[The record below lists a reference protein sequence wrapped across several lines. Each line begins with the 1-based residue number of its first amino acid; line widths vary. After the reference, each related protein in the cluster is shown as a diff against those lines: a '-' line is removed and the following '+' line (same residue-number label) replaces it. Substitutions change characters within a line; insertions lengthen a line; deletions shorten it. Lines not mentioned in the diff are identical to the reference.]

1 MPFTT
6 ATSMRRSAAFVT
18 ALGRACDAR
27 GLPLRGTPKTSIFRI
42 HRDVRFAKDK
52 RPYKTHAGAVLT
64 RSGQKSDPGLFYI
77 HIAPEGCFCAA
88 GFYDLSPVRLH
99 ALRAAMAG
107 EPARF
112 LAMARK
118 ARGGRPRPRSA
129 MEPEARPARGGGRV
143 GSVHSIRRL
152 RLTAHVVR
160 RPLSE
165 TAIHGLGL
173 VDLCADFIAQALPLL
188 DYGWGVL
195 ERLRRR
201 GR

>member
-1 MPFTT
+1 MP
-6 ATSMRRSAAFVT
+6 
-18 ALGRACDAR
+18 
-27 GLPLRGTPKTSIFRI
+27 
-42 HRDVRFAKDK
+42 
-52 RPYKTHAGAVLT
+52 
-64 RSGQKSDPGLFYI
+64 
-77 HIAPEGCFCAA
+77 FCAA

-112 LAMARK
+112 LAMAQRLAEAGLVLDPQWSLK
-118 ARGGRPRPRSA
+118 RAPREAAGVSDPCILSA
-129 MEPEARPARGGGRV
+129 
-143 GSVHSIRRL
+143 L

-188 DYGWGVL
+188 DYGWGIL
-195 ERLRRR
+195 ERLPPARP
-201 GR
+201 